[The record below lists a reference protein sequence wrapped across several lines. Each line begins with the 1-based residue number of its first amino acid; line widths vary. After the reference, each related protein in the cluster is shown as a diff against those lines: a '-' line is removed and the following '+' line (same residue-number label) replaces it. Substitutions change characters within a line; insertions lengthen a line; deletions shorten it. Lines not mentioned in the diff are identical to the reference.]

1 MHRLHLDGRMNE
13 RRGEI
18 IREFKRSDLDPV
30 RALIHRTIDAC
41 YGRVY
46 PPRAVQFFK
55 DYHSEEK
62 ILERGGRG
70 VILVVE
76 RNGKVIAT
84 GGLADGE
91 ISGVFVDPEFQRG
104 GIGAT
109 LMRALEGKAA
119 EKGSAGVELDM
130 SLTSRGFYERL
141 GYEILEERS
150 IDVGEGQR
158 LDYWR
163 ARKQLKEFSGGAVHQ

>member
-1 MHRLHLDGRMNE
+1 MHRLHVDGKMNE

-18 IREFKRSDLDPV
+18 IRELKRSDLVPV

-46 PPRAVQFFK
+46 PPRAIQFFK

-62 ILERGGRG
+62 ILGRSRRG
-70 VILVVE
+70 VLLVVE
-76 RNGKVIAT
+76 RDGNLIAT
-84 GGLADGE
+84 GGLAGGE

-119 EKGSAGVELDM
+119 EKGLAGVELDV

-163 ARKQLKEFSGGAVHQ
+163 ARKRLKESSGGTVYQ